1 MTLHV
6 NFLRAI
12 IFVALA
18 SAFSSASAQS
28 DPSSGQKPPN
38 GGTSPQTASKSQ
50 DDGQQPEPASKPSQA
65 QQPANGQQS
74 NTTYGQQTKR
84 ILGIFPNYRSVSANV
99 TLPPD
104 SVKEKYWLATQDSF
118 DYSSFIYVALV
129 AGFGQAT
136 NNVPQFHQG
145 AAGYGRYYWHS
156 FVDQAVGNY
165 MTEATFP
172 TLTHEDPRYYTL
184 GTGGFVRRA
193 KYAVSRLFIT
203 RTDKFNETFNLS
215 EVLGNGAGAAI
226 SDLYYPKQQRTFSQT
241 TQKWALQIG
250 IDGIGNILQEFWPD
264 INQHIFHGKY

>member
-6 NFLRAI
+6 NFLRALI
-12 IFVALA
+12 LVAVA
-18 SAFSSASAQS
+18 SAFSSVSAQT
-28 DPSSGQKPPN
+28 DPSSGQKTPN
-38 GGTSPQTASKSQ
+38 ASGSPQTASKSQ
-50 DDGQQPEPASKPSQA
+50 GDGQQSEPASKPAQPQPSPTP
-65 QQPANGQQS
+65 QQPSVA
-74 NTTYGQQTKR
+74 YGQQTKR

-118 DYSSFIYVALV
+118 DYSSFLYVGLV
-129 AGFGQAT
+129 AALGQAT
-136 NNVPQFHQG
+136 NNIPQFHQG

-184 GTGGFVRRA
+184 GTGGFFRRA

-203 RTDKFNETFNLS
+203 RTDKLNETFNLS
-215 EVLGNGAGAAI
+215 EILGNGTGAAI

-241 TQKWALQIG
+241 TQKWVLQIG

-264 INQHIFHGKY
+264 INQALFHGKY